1 MIALLVRGKLTSNKK
16 IISEV
21 LIDSD
26 TSYEECKLMINE
38 E

>member
-1 MIALLVRGKLTSNKK
+1 MIALLVRSKLTSNKK

-21 LIDSD
+21 LTDSD

>member
-1 MIALLVRGKLTSNKK
+1 MIALLVRSKLTSNKK

-21 LIDSD
+21 LIGSD